1 MYLQTVS
8 RTSSGNKVYLKSSKR
23 DINRRTSNE
32 CLTVKLL
39 SQNRQILEVAA
50 ECVPESVNAE
60 L

>member
-8 RTSSGNKVYLKSSKR
+8 RTSSGNKVYMRSSKG